1 MNMRA
6 SLRTLIFPLVLAF
19 AAGSQ
24 AAEIKVLAANGLK
37 SVLEE
42 LGPHFEKA
50 TQHKLVMEFA
60 PAADLKARID
70 KGEAFDVTVLTS
82 SLIEDLVKQGK
93 LAPATR
99 AAIAKAGIGVA
110 IKRGTAKPD
119 IATADGFKRVLLGS
133 KSIAYVGTGITG
145 SNMKRIFEKF
155 GIADEMTAKTKLI
168 SGMTAA
174 DAVAAGDAELGF
186 GQISEIISVNGV
198 ELAGPLPADIQVYTT
213 FAGAVSVT
221 SKHAAA
227 AERLMKLLVAP
238 AAVPIIKTK
247 GMDPG

>member
-1 MNMRA
+1 MGA
-6 SLRTLIFPLVLAF
+6 TLRTLALTLVFAF

-24 AAEIKVLAANGLK
+24 AAEIKVLAVNGLK

-42 LGPHFEKA
+42 LGPQFAKA
-50 TQHKLVMEFA
+50 TQHKLAMEFGT
-60 PAADLKARID
+60 AADLKARID

-82 SLIEDLVKQGK
+82 SLVEDLVKQGK
-93 LAPATR
+93 LAPASR
-99 AAIAKAGIGVA
+99 ATVARAGVGVA
-110 IKRGTAKPD
+110 IKRGAVKPD
-119 IATADGFKRVLLGS
+119 IVTADAFRRALLAS
-133 KSIAYVGTGITG
+133 SSIAYVGTGITG

-186 GQISEIISVNGV
+186 GQISEIVSVNGV

-213 FAGAVSVT
+213 FSGAVSAT
-221 SKHAAA
+221 SKDASAADS
-227 AERLMKLLVAP
+227 LMKALTAP
-238 AAVPIIKTK
+238 AAVPIIKAK
-247 GMDPG
+247 GMEPA